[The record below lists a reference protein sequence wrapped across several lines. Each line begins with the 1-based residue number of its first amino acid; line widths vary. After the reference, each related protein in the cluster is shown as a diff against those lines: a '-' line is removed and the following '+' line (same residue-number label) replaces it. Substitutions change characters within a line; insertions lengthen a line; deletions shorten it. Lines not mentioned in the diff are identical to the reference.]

1 VTESKVSGFLR
12 EGLASEISQGFMAPA
27 MQRSFPAIFPL
38 LCAINKAHV
47 VMLARQNLI
56 APGVAQALLR
66 CTCDMDSEGTASVP
80 LDAAREEAY
89 FNFEAEVIRRLGS
102 DVGGRMH
109 IARSRNDL
117 KATFDRLRSRGF
129 ALDIMDRL
137 VALREK
143 LLAAAARHAD
153 CIMPGYTHMQPAQ
166 PITLG
171 YYLLG
176 VACGLE
182 RDFARIADGWERL
195 NRCPMG
201 AGALAG
207 ATFSIDRELVASLL
221 GFDGPALH
229 ALDAIASRDTLIELL
244 SSATLLTTTIGRLAQ
259 DFYIMTTY
267 EVATLNLPDR
277 VAITSSIMPQ
287 KKNMSALENLRG
299 RPAQLAGAL
308 MTAIAGFKATSYSH
322 GHDGSTDALRW
333 VWDALEEVVLA
344 LPVASLIVESAEPR
358 RERML
363 DLVQQNY
370 STATDLADVMV
381 RVGGLSFRDA
391 HHVVGRVVRLAMDEG
406 RSADQIDAAL
416 IERAGH
422 DVLGRPVTLDP
433 SVVKDAV
440 DPKRA
445 VESRR
450 NTGGPSRHDV
460 DAILAVARARLDAD
474 RKQLAERHAGVD
486 AAKVRLDAAVG
497 ALLQGKPA

>member
-1 VTESKVSGFLR
+1 
-12 EGLASEISQGFMAPA
+12 
-27 MQRSFPAIFPL
+27 
-38 LCAINKAHV
+38 
-47 VMLARQNLI
+47 
-56 APGVAQALLR
+56 
-66 CTCDMDSEGTASVP
+66 
-80 LDAAREEAY
+80 
-89 FNFEAEVIRRLGS
+89 
-102 DVGGRMH
+102 
-109 IARSRNDL
+109 
-117 KATFDRLRSRGF
+117 
-129 ALDIMDRL
+129 
-137 VALREK
+137 
-143 LLAAAARHAD
+143 
-153 CIMPGYTHMQPAQ
+153 
-166 PITLG
+166 
-171 YYLLG
+171 
-176 VACGLE
+176 
-182 RDFARIADGWERL
+182 
-195 NRCPMG
+195 MG